1 MDPVLNLDNGVDPDI
16 ANERL
21 RQCLFDTSNEKSR
34 RRNMV
39 FKNRVQGNLSD
50 ADYEGKK
57 VLRMLLDEASQDK
70 KAAQDELNY
79 AKTEKQCLRDA
90 YQKVTAVAAVPV
102 ANRTAEHQRMLDE
115 AEVYIGRAQD
125 IKDDYAAAGTAY
137 FESHEAE
144 SKIEKKLE
152 AESKRLTGLAETK
165 SQVTCL
171 GDKRFVGIEKELKQI
186 MKELLAPVLDPVV
199 YDHYDVNKALV
210 ELTMFYD
217 SEEQRG
223 VLTAEGRESRSNV
236 NSVRRA
242 FDTHTARGSGYV
254 RDIVQGLISLA
265 PDELTHVEWHQAC
278 LVMYEDKDSVRG
290 RALRQPMSHRR
301 FSGAVAVG
309 QFNQKTTRSKFIK

>member
-1 MDPVLNLDNGVDPDI
+1 
-16 ANERL
+16 
-21 RQCLFDTSNEKSR
+21 
-34 RRNMV
+34 
-39 FKNRVQGNLSD
+39 
-50 ADYEGKK
+50 
-57 VLRMLLDEASQDK
+57 
-70 KAAQDELNY
+70 
-79 AKTEKQCLRDA
+79 
-90 YQKVTAVAAVPV
+90 
-102 ANRTAEHQRMLDE
+102 
-115 AEVYIGRAQD
+115 
-125 IKDDYAAAGTAY
+125 
-137 FESHEAE
+137 
-144 SKIEKKLE
+144 
-152 AESKRLTGLAETK
+152 
-165 SQVTCL
+165 
-171 GDKRFVGIEKELKQI
+171 

-217 SEEQRG
+217 SKSKLQFPGFLRLFLGEEQRG